1 MFLKVLLVIWQ
12 GQSGQEW
19 GGLDHSKG
27 SRRPNPKGENFL
39 SCGGQHLELS
49 TYMAGSEMGRRLEK
63 FILMFA
69 CQTKPFYQQSSETLT

>member
-12 GQSGQEW
+12 GSGQEW

-27 SRRPNPKGENFL
+27 STRPNPKG
-39 SCGGQHLELS
+39 QHLELN
-49 TYMAGSEMGRRLEK
+49 TYMACSKMGKRLEK

-69 CQTKPFYQQSSETLT
+69 CQTKPFSQQSSETLT